1 MEDFKTT
8 IGDGID
14 RDISAHTKRT
24 ITPLRKLRVW
34 AQRMGKGERAGELG
48 LIPELSNERACSVWG
63 GKLMFEILGD
73 AAYLQRSAP

>member
-34 AQRMGKGERAGELG
+34 AKRMGKGERAGKLG
-48 LIPELSNERACSVWG
+48 LILELSNKRACSV
-63 GKLMFEILGD
+63 
-73 AAYLQRSAP
+73 